1 MHISATHHQGYRDVN
16 MAQTHP
22 KSLKQYQLQTY
33 SKNKNKDLQKYQERP
48 YNWRPRK
55 LSSLRMLSCSCSSG
69 WPFKY
74 KRSNVNK
81 QTWTLIVLS
90 DTHFLALVLRICI
103 QITSFQIS
111 STLPHYLQHLS
122 SPTNTWGLLHEIAMS
137 KHLPPSEDRTWRP
150 NLFLDKG
157 TPYYPKKWHDPGW
170 ASLVTWCLSVC
181 LFQNHWQDSEET
193 KFRMA
198 SKNPETMLMCFWA
211 LTWNGNFLFFSQS

>member
-1 MHISATHHQGYRDVN
+1 
-16 MAQTHP
+16 
-22 KSLKQYQLQTY
+22 LQE
-33 SKNKNKDLQKYQERP
+33 YQERP

-55 LSSLRMLSCSCSSG
+55 LSSLRMLSCSCSSR

-90 DTHFLALVLRICI
+90 DTPFLALVLRICI
-103 QITSFQIS
+103 QITGFQIS

-150 NLFLDKG
+150 NLFPDKG
-157 TPYYPKKWHDPGW
+157 TPYCPKNWHDPGW
-170 ASLVTWCLSVC
+170 ASLITWCLSVC
-181 LFQNHWQDSEET
+181 LSVSFKIIDKIQKKPNLGWHPRIQKLCWCVSEHSPGMAKFCSFHDHKLPPHNPKQTMSHLVSWICTQPQNT
-193 KFRMA
+193 RMRSTA
-198 SKNPETMLMCFWA
+198 DLEKD
-211 LTWNGNFLFFSQS
+211 